1 MSNYLVAMDSETG
14 GLSAKNADILTLFMS
29 IVDEDFKTVAELDLK
44 LKPNDRLPIVEDGA
58 MKVNKIDLQKHL
70 ADPNTVTYKEAK
82 DRILAFIK
90 PYLKKVG
97 RHSNLVPLGQ
107 NLIFDLKFIWEYII
121 TEEEW
126 QSSFSY
132 NIEDTKTAC
141 LFLKRC
147 GWLPADTGTLKSL
160 VEFFNIA
167 KREAHEAR
175 ADVLMT
181 LDVYRAMIALM
192 ESKKN
197 SGNSQDLISL
207 LETE

>member
-1 MSNYLVAMDSETG
+1 MANYIVAMDSETG
-14 GLSAKNADILTLFMS
+14 GLTTQADVLTLFMS
-29 IVDEDFKTVAELDLK
+29 IVDEDFKVLAELDLK
-44 LKPNDRLPIVEDGA
+44 LKPNDRLPIVEAGA

-70 ADPNTVTYKEAK
+70 SDPNTITYKEAK
-82 DRILAFIK
+82 IKILDFIK

-97 RHSNLVPLGQ
+97 RHSNLSPLGQ

-121 TEEEW
+121 AEEEW
-126 QSSFSY
+126 NTYFSY
-132 NIEDTKTAC
+132 NVEDTKTTC

-147 GWLPADTGTLKSL
+147 GWLPPECGTLNSL

-175 ADVLMT
+175 GDVLMT
-181 LDVYRAMIALM
+181 LDVYKAMVALM

-197 SGNSQDLISL
+197 SGNNQDLISL
-207 LETE
+207 LESE